1 MSFESL
7 PKGSILYIEA
17 KDPLAMDPANNQ
29 FTYGGSTFVAPGQK
43 YSSLVASRNI
53 LSFGDKLNTRFRR
66 VSEHNRSE
74 FSISTNRIERQ
85 ERMANGFL
93 RKYFVADKKQ
103 FNVSWEMLPSFRNE
117 SVDGAWAAEDL
128 KAFYESSSG
137 KSSFRIRINPTPF
150 NPVNNIESGPLQ
162 DDYTYTVIFTSCNFT
177 VVKRGIQAYWNV
189 SITMEEV

>member
-1 MSFESL
+1 MSFENL
-7 PKGSILYIEA
+7 PKGSILYIEST
-17 KDPLAMDPANNQ
+17 DPLAINPANNQ
-29 FTYGGSTFVAPGQK
+29 FTYGGSTFTAPGQN
-43 YSSLVASRNI
+43 YSSTVATRNS
-53 LSFGDKLNTRFRR
+53 LAVADKLLTKFRR

-128 KAFYESSSG
+128 KTFYESSKG
-137 KSSFRIRINPTPF
+137 KTSFRIKINPTTF
-150 NPVNNIESGPLQ
+150 AISTIEGGSLE

>member
-1 MSFESL
+1 MSFENL
-7 PKGSILYIEA
+7 PKGSILYIESV
-17 KDPLAMDPANNQ
+17 DPLAMNPANNE
-29 FTYGGSTFVAPGQK
+29 FTYGGSVFTAPGQK
-43 YSSLVASRNI
+43 YSSTAATRNSLAVA
-53 LSFGDKLNTRFRR
+53 DKLLTKFRR

-128 KAFYESSSG
+128 KAFYESSKG
-137 KSSFRIRINPTPF
+137 KTSFRIKINPTTF
-150 NPVNNIESGPLQ
+150 AISTIEGGSLE